1 MDLLSMV
8 RDATKRSVSFIWN
21 FTSMGNWPKIV
32 AAVYIQYDFSTDFSL
47 VALQFREVVSTTFT
61 LERSRDGGWV
71 KMYEEEAARSA
82 GGVEA
87 HLQQTEYV

>member
-1 MDLLSMV
+1 MQILWEIGRKLSLQ
-8 RDATKRSVSFIWN
+8 F
-21 FTSMGNWPKIV
+21 
-32 AAVYIQYDFSTDFSL
+32 TDFRLISVL

-87 HLQQTEYV
+87 HLQQTKYV